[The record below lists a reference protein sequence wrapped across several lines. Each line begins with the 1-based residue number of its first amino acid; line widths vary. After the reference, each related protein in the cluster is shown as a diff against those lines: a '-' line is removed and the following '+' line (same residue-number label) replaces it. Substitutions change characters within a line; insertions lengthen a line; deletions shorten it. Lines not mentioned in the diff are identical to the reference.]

1 MNRLFD
7 RIPVLGKLVTGKIIL
22 SFLMLVFALVV
33 CVAIRGLDRTVAF
46 YGMLLSFGGDMLLN
60 FRCEKKRSKERFAL
74 GAAFFAVAHLCY
86 TFAYGYKMWHLKL
99 FVLNEGLVIAFV
111 LLVITTITLFG
122 IAAMER
128 RIKME
133 GLFFLG
139 IAYLWITG
147 LDYMIIS
154 SYGWAAQNI
163 SGVIAI
169 LGGLSFFSSDLIIGA
184 ESFFGLRSKTAR
196 ELVWWLYP
204 LGQIMIIAMA

>member
-22 SFLMLVFALVV
+22 SFLMLVFAFVMSLAVK
-33 CVAIRGLDRTVAF
+33 GLDRTVAF
-46 YGMLLSFGGDMLLN
+46 YGMLFAFGGDLLLN
-60 FRCEKKRSKERFAL
+60 FRCDKKSAVRFAL
-74 GAAFFAVAHLCY
+74 GAASFAIAHLCY
-86 TFAYGYKMWHLKL
+86 TFAYCYKMWQQKL
-99 FVLNEGLVIAFV
+99 LVLNEGLVIAFV
-111 LLVITTITLFG
+111 LLVITTITVLG

-133 GLFFLG
+133 GLFFMG
-139 IAYLWITG
+139 IGYLWITG

-154 SYGWAAQNI
+154 AYGWSVKDL

-169 LGGLSFFSSDLIIGA
+169 IGAWSFFASDLIIGA
-184 ESFFGLRSKTAR
+184 EKFFGLKSKIAR